1 MLPLAGGNGL
11 FYSQVMC
18 SVCFNFAKLNI
29 KILRSSNE
37 RNSAELVY
45 MNCMLAVGAAA
56 CSDST
61 PRGRC
66 LFVSGIVL
74 KHRLISASLVLC
86 VDIAN
91 QSAFHRL
98 SMLHGVCCS
107 HHTPRRRLAASCG
120 HSSSIIQ
127 HSYARPCMTPLVS
140 SAAVTALRHR
150 VTSHSSRL
158 HCLDDFFK

>member
-1 MLPLAGGNGL
+1 MLPLARGNGL

-98 SMLHGVCCS
+98 SMLHE
-107 HHTPRRRLAASCG
+107 
-120 HSSSIIQ
+120 
-127 HSYARPCMTPLVS
+127 VS
-140 SAAVTALRHR
+140 TALITH
-150 VTSHSSRL
+150 H
-158 HCLDDFFK
+158 DDAHQPVVVIAARSYSTHTRGRA